1 MKLDELHIGA
11 SPLTD
16 RIYLGTVS
24 KRDRRAWSTKVDCTS
39 TFIGAL
45 MEWTP
50 PGTVRLV
57 NDNHGNSYEI
67 EVRKLPIPVV
77 PETLPVGTKLYTHPQ
92 PSPSEVRDAERYRWL
107 RDENNDSAAAVV
119 RDYGI
124 YDPAELDAFIDAAI
138 QAKQAKG
145 TP

>member
-1 MKLDELHIGA
+1 MTPITDKLAEAAQAVIDRWD
-11 SPLTD
+11 SPLWKDLPHTGESINELRQALAELEAQGGQAGEPVAWVVKKPGGYCDVGYKTD
-16 RIYLGTVS
+16 VL
-24 KRDRRAWSTKVDCTS
+24 
-39 TFIGAL
+39 
-45 MEWTP
+45 
-50 PGTVRLV
+50 
-57 NDNHGNSYEI
+57 N
-67 EVRKLPIPVV
+67 KLAH
-77 PETLPVGTKLYTHPQ
+77 GTKLYTHPQ
-92 PSPSEVRDAERYRWL
+92 PSTSEVRDAERYRWL